1 MEDADD
7 AVLLSRARLSLHRFL
22 HTLQA
27 HSVKRGMSLNHEKCQ
42 LLTINSDLS
51 IYLINFPHFPSQCDF
66 CQAKHDP
73 YLPNKLRSDPKLHVD
88 YLGAMPTYNPS
99 SKADAKKRYAHAAH
113 ATKCWHDCL
122 KHPSITMKRKALVY
136 SQIVLA
142 ILLYGSESQFYL
154 HSHVTK
160 LSKLHYK
167 VLRQILSIKSS
178 FYHKVVEPPMQI
190 VPTNTFSN

>member
-1 MEDADD
+1 
-7 AVLLSRARLSLHRFL
+7 
-22 HTLQA
+22 
-27 HSVKRGMSLNHEKCQ
+27 MSLNHEKCQ

-51 IYLINFPHFPSQCDF
+51 IYLIDFPHFPSQCDF
-66 CQAKHDP
+66 SKHDP
-73 YLPNKLRSDPKLHVD
+73 YLPKELRTDPKLHVD

-99 SKADAKKRYAHAAH
+99 SKADAKKRYA
-113 ATKCWHDCL
+113 
-122 KHPSITMKRKALVY
+122 ALVY

-154 HSHVTK
+154 RSHVTK

-178 FYHKVVEPPMQI
+178 FYHKVVEPSDADC
-190 VPTNTFSN
+190 SNDEYLSQLAYESAPKL